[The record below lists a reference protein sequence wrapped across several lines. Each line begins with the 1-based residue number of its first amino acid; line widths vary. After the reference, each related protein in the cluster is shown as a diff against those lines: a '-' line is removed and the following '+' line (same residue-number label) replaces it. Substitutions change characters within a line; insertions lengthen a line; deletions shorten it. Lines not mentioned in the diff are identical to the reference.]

1 MQDHLDDLPRLW
13 WLGSKST
20 YRDIG
25 ASETLGGFLIF
36 ATFAIIATALG
47 WPLDAVLSMAF
58 HGARVFW
65 AELLG
70 GIAVVALSAYVA
82 PLVCR
87 IIFPTLIGKAEA
99 DYRNSIVGARRRR
112 QWEGHS
118 TPGGSDA

>member
-1 MQDHLDDLPRLW
+1 MQDPLDDMPRLW

-20 YRDIG
+20 YRDIS
-25 ASETLGGFLIF
+25 ASETLGGFVIF

-47 WPLDAVLSMAF
+47 WLLDEVLSVTF
-58 HGARVFW
+58 HGVRVFW
-65 AELLG
+65 AELPG

-87 IIFPTLIGKAEA
+87 AIFSNLIGKAEA
-99 DYRNSIVGARRRR
+99 DYRNSLIGARRRR

-118 TPGGSDA
+118 APGADDA